1 MISFWVVKLNVF
13 DACLPSKAIGS
24 KCMSPNKLNNKL
36 SSILVIFEMYSAF
49 PEILILHLGQLYYKT
64 NYKTYLHVRTS
75 NQLSYVSL

>member
-13 DACLPSKAIGS
+13 DAGLPSKAIGS
-24 KCMSPNKLNNKL
+24 KCMSPNKFNNKL

-49 PEILILHLGQLYYKT
+49 TEILILYLGQYYKT

-75 NQLSYVSL
+75 NQPSYVSL